1 MPAGPAAWLLFSL
14 LFATESRV
22 IAASSST
29 LRGPCASKS
38 NNFSRLPCDRALPT
52 RASWACTSCLKLS
65 VDIATLASYYSTTKL
80 SICIIPDRPDQA
92 RSKWTRNEHDI
103 QRMDVWPRAAPV
115 AAPAPGASRRR
126 GHRPHRRRSS
136 LSCPGRHDSF
146 SVNPTHDAKGERHRE
161 DPIHPE

>member
-14 LFATESRV
+14 LFATESPV

-29 LRGPCASKS
+29 LRGPCATKS

-92 RSKWTRNEHDI
+92 SSKWTRNEHGI
-103 QRMDVWPRAAPV
+103 QRMGAGPRAGGPPGRVLRRVRADGDLGSTGAEAGAV
-115 AAPAPGASRRR
+115 AATAR
-126 GHRPHRRRSS
+126 
-136 LSCPGRHDSF
+136 
-146 SVNPTHDAKGERHRE
+146 
-161 DPIHPE
+161 